1 MTSRDTHKPRSFT
14 PITEHPLPFSEGLD
28 DFLDSHPQFEADDD
42 VDTAELAEAVGSIT
56 GAEIRAVCTE
66 AGMNAIRDGREAV
79 KMGDFEDAYS
89 ELDDGEEETVAM
101 SGPTAF
107 A

>member
-1 MTSRDTHKPRSFT
+1 MADNKSGRDKQAQ
-14 PITEHPLPFSEGLD
+14 D
-28 DFLDSHPQFEADDD
+28 ADQRQRERAIQEELKRMDEPEPP
-42 VDTAELAEAVGSIT
+42 VDTSELASAVGSIT